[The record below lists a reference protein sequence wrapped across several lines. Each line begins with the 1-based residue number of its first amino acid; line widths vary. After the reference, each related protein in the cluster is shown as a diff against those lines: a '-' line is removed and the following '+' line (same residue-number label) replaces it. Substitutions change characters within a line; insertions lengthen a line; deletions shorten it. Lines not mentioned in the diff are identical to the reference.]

1 MQDKT
6 TRILRSRYWPL
17 LAISLSAPFLS
28 IKAKDTVKGGGF
40 SFTLPEEAPK
50 AEEPLD
56 GLSYGELP
64 DQAPAMEDATEGQEA
79 VPGVVAETT
88 DTVAESETA
97 EPTRAFDPET
107 TGSVIGQILDKN
119 NGLFVE
125 GVYVVLEPEP
135 AESTEVLE
143 EGETQT
149 FFGRTDEKGAYLIEG
164 VDPGVYTMSLVKR
177 GYYEA
182 TVEGVTI
189 EVQALG
195 RFDLGLVP
203 RDEMSDDVY
212 ELNDFV
218 VTADDVLAGRAELIE
233 IRAASVGQV
242 DFLSSEDFAKF
253 GGSNIADLVS
263 RLAGVNVVEGQF
275 AVVRGL
281 GDRYNSTLLN
291 DLPVPSPDPIRQ
303 GVQLDLFPT
312 SIIESV
318 VADKAFLPGLPSNSS
333 GAAFNL
339 ITRSYPEDFT
349 AWLET
354 GFSVN
359 ENAKE
364 TLLVNPNAE
373 PALGSPGGSH
383 FDVRSILGTRD
394 DSLRDSSKAASSTNV
409 GSDFFDFGG
418 QSFKF
423 GLGDS
428 HEDPFGGIVSRIGY
442 VGSISYSSSSETAIG
457 SQRDQYARVNTR
469 SRIIRLPG
477 RLPIIVPGTSGTL
490 LTGDLPVSGLEYDLV
505 NGKVKE
511 TTGFLFGTGV
521 ELDDDGD
528 HKLNFTFLRSQS
540 IISEAVRRDNGVLP
554 DGISG
559 QSNDRGFG
567 STGNNQLN
575 LAADIVGRG
584 GFDAFSQG
592 QDILTLETRTLNA
605 RQVSGE
611 HKFTVLGKDAE
622 FSWGLTESDASSE
635 IGNPSENGFVAGQS
649 TLLYMQNVS
658 GETLLAGPSGQ
669 LTEADL
675 TEDIEPG
682 AILFGGSTATA
693 EGYAEDVIRNTARSI
708 DDEML
713 GKRIDGSVD
722 LFDFVTA
729 KGGFFM
735 SETTRVAQQ
744 TDELLV
750 LPSGDIV
757 SNSDGLNAFAVEA
770 NDVANVIPLI
780 SSADVARD
788 IEDYYFQFDVDPIE
802 NLEVSLGARQ
812 SSVNL
817 TASGSGQLFPAIGL
831 FGAPSFLDSGIA
843 GNQDITNGEL
853 IGYTE
858 PGEGNIDEEY
868 LLPAVSIKY
877 SFWDNWT
884 FRASYGK
891 TIALPSSRELSP
903 IFTLD
908 TFSGDRVFGNPNL
921 EVSEVKNASFRLER
935 TFSDGVTSVAV
946 SFFDKK
952 IENPIEQ
959 IGLVDVSTGTPV
971 QSFFNNENEAS
982 VQGFEIEGRLGLG
995 LAATKFDDWFN
1006 VEIGFLDY
1014 FSIGG
1019 NIALIDA
1026 SVGFPGPVA
1035 TTYFNENN
1043 NSGPYTNANG
1053 VTEIPEDRRL
1063 FDQPE
1068 YTVNA
1073 DVTFEHPDWGTR
1085 VTLSLYEQS
1094 DVLTSVGSGSN
1105 LTADQY
1111 TLPYEQFDLTFAQ
1124 EFGDGWEFEF
1134 QVENITDTE
1143 RGIEYDSE
1151 QVDAPP
1157 RISYKQGRTYSVA
1170 LKYIF

>member
-1 MQDKT
+1 
-6 TRILRSRYWPL
+6 
-17 LAISLSAPFLS
+17 
-28 IKAKDTVKGGGF
+28 
-40 SFTLPEEAPK
+40 
-50 AEEPLD
+50 
-56 GLSYGELP
+56 
-64 DQAPAMEDATEGQEA
+64 
-79 VPGVVAETT
+79 
-88 DTVAESETA
+88 
-97 EPTRAFDPET
+97 
-107 TGSVIGQILDKN
+107 
-119 NGLFVE
+119 
-125 GVYVVLEPEP
+125 
-135 AESTEVLE
+135 
-143 EGETQT
+143 
-149 FFGRTDEKGAYLIEG
+149 
-164 VDPGVYTMSLVKR
+164 
-177 GYYEA
+177 
-182 TVEGVTI
+182 
-189 EVQALG
+189 
-195 RFDLGLVP
+195 
-203 RDEMSDDVY
+203 MSDDVY

-339 ITRSYPEDFT
+339 ITRSYPEEFT

-394 DSLRDSSKAASSTNV
+394 DSLRDSFKAASSTNV
-409 GSDFFDFGG
+409 ESDFFDFGG

-428 HEDPFGGIVSRIGY
+428 HEDPLGGIVSRIGY
-442 VGSISYSSSSETAIG
+442 VGSFSYSSSSETVIG
-457 SQRDQYARVNTR
+457 SQRDQFAQVSSR
-469 SRIIRLPG
+469 SRTIRVRGRTVFVPG
-477 RLPIIVPGTSGTL
+477 RSGTL

-505 NGKVKE
+505 NSTVKE
-511 TTGFLFGTGV
+511 TTGFLFGAGV

-540 IISEAVRRDNGVLP
+540 IISEAVRRNNGLLP

-567 STGNNQLN
+567 SNGDNQLN

-611 HKFTVLGKDAE
+611 HKFTVLGKDVE
-622 FSWGLTESDASSE
+622 LSWGLTESDASSE
-635 IGNPSENGFVAGQS
+635 IGDTSEDGFVAGQS

-669 LTEADL
+669 LTEANL

-682 AILFGGSTATA
+682 AILFGGSTAIA
-693 EGYAEDVIRNTARSI
+693 EGFAEDVIRDTARSI

-750 LPSGDIV
+750 LPSSDIV
-757 SNSDGLNAFAVEA
+757 SNSDGLAAFAAEA

-780 SSADVARD
+780 SSADVVRD

-817 TASGSGQLFPAIGL
+817 TASGSGQLFPLIGL
-831 FGAPSFLDSGIA
+831 FGAPSFLDSNIA

-858 PGEGNIDEEY
+858 PGEGNIDENY

-884 FRASYGK
+884 FRASYGE

-908 TFSGDRVFGNPNL
+908 TLFG
-921 EVSEVKNASFRLER
+921 
-935 TFSDGVTSVAV
+935 
-946 SFFDKK
+946 
-952 IENPIEQ
+952 
-959 IGLVDVSTGTPV
+959 
-971 QSFFNNENEAS
+971 
-982 VQGFEIEGRLGLG
+982 
-995 LAATKFDDWFN
+995 
-1006 VEIGFLDY
+1006 
-1014 FSIGG
+1014 
-1019 NIALIDA
+1019 
-1026 SVGFPGPVA
+1026 
-1035 TTYFNENN
+1035 
-1043 NSGPYTNANG
+1043 
-1053 VTEIPEDRRL
+1053 
-1063 FDQPE
+1063 
-1068 YTVNA
+1068 
-1073 DVTFEHPDWGTR
+1073 
-1085 VTLSLYEQS
+1085 
-1094 DVLTSVGSGSN
+1094 
-1105 LTADQY
+1105 
-1111 TLPYEQFDLTFAQ
+1111 
-1124 EFGDGWEFEF
+1124 
-1134 QVENITDTE
+1134 
-1143 RGIEYDSE
+1143 
-1151 QVDAPP
+1151 
-1157 RISYKQGRTYSVA
+1157 
-1170 LKYIF
+1170 